1 MSMQNTALTIA
12 LAAALLL
19 AGCSKDDS
27 AKDNGTEAISTQT
40 APPPAPTTVANA
52 AITGKAT

>member
-1 MSMQNTALTIA
+1 MSIPKTALTLG

-19 AGCSKDDS
+19 VGCAKEDG
-27 AKDNGTEAISTQT
+27 AKDNGTEAVSTQT